1 MKHMIKNLNAILVI
15 SVTVLFGLSGCGG
28 GAATTAN
35 PNTATVSPSNYS
47 GPVPATA
54 DVQSFKLNVWDNLSA
69 SNRCGACHVEGDQAP
84 EFVRHDDINT
94 AYTIANSIVDLTSP
108 QDSRMVTKVAG
119 GHNCWLASDQAC
131 ADVIQAYIEAWTGG
145 VSGGSRAIQLAIPT
159 IKDPGSTKQ
168 FPETSTGFGAI
179 HTHLITTAGCH
190 NCHRSESA
198 TPQAPFF
205 AATDI
210 NEAFEA
216 AKSKIDLN
224 NPADSRLVVR
234 LRDEFHNCWSG
245 STSAA
250 CGSDAGEIQ
259 ALIEAYAGNITATSI
274 DSNLVISKALGIGDG
289 VVASGGSRHEANQIA
304 LYEFKTGSGDKAF
317 DTSGLE
323 PSMHLSLSGKE
334 EDKDYEWVGGYGIKF
349 NTSAAKAQ
357 ALTSD
362 SIKMHDLIKATSEYS
377 IEAWVAPANVTQE
390 NANIVSYSGSATTRN
405 FTLGQTQYNYDF
417 FNRSSTVS
425 VDANGNPALSTDD
438 DDEDLQATLQHVVL
452 TYDPING
459 RRIYVNGIDTN
470 LDANPNPDDT
480 IPGNLNNW
488 DSSFAF
494 VLGNEVSGDRQWQG
508 VIRLVAVHNRALTP
522 EQINQNF
529 AVGVGQKF
537 FLLFAVTHL
546 VDAGFDPANDTHHA
560 FIMFEVSQFDSYSYL
575 FNQPTF
581 ISLDDTFTPAN
592 IPLEKMRIGVNGKE
606 AITGQ
611 AYRNLMLTLGGSN
624 YTSESGQVL
633 SSIGTIIALENGSTS
648 DEFFLTFE
656 NLGGNQNP
664 VVEGVLQAK
673 NIIGSLDS
681 FSDIGLRTFDE
692 INATM
697 AGMTGVDSQVVK
709 PTFDVLR
716 QQLPSVETIQ
726 GFLPAHQMGVAQLAI
741 AYCDALVEDTALRD
755 SVFGVINYNNFS
767 SQLGQVTDALFN
779 QMVGID
785 NVGSAL
791 SSAQTHAELST
802 ELTSLDGKLC
812 TAATP
817 CNNAQRSS
825 AVLKAMC
832 ASVIGSANMMVQ

>member
-1 MKHMIKNLNAILVI
+1 MIKNLNATLVI
-15 SVTVLFGLSGCGG
+15 SAAVLFGLSGCGG
-28 GAATTAN
+28 GASTTAN
-35 PNTATVSPSNYS
+35 PNTTTVSPSNYS

-69 SNRCGACHVEGDQAP
+69 SNRCGGCHVEGDQAP
-84 EFVRHDDINT
+84 EFVRHDNINT
-94 AYTIANSIVDLTSP
+94 AYTAANSIVDLTSP

-119 GHNCWLASDQAC
+119 GHNCWLASNQAC
-131 ADVIQAYIEAWTGG
+131 ADVIQAYIEAWAGG
-145 VSGGSRAIQLAIPT
+145 VTGGSRAIQLAIPT
-159 IKDPGSTKQ
+159 IKDPGATKQ
-168 FPETSTGFGAI
+168 FPASSAGFSAI
-179 HTHLITTAGCH
+179 HTHLTTTAGCFG
-190 NCHRSESA
+190 CHRSESV

-224 NPADSRLVVR
+224 NPGDSRLVIR

-250 CGSDAGEIQ
+250 CGSDADEMQ
-259 ALIEAYAGNITATSI
+259 ALIATYAGNIPLGTI

-304 LYEFKTGSGDKAF
+304 LYEFKTGSGKKAF

-323 PSMHLSLSGKE
+323 PSMHLNLSGSE
-334 EDKDYEWVGGYGIKF
+334 NTDFEWVGGYGIKF
-349 NTSAAKAQ
+349 NTSAAQAQ

-362 SIKMHDLIKATSEYS
+362 SVKMHDLIKATGEYS
-377 IEAWVAPANVTQE
+377 IEAWVAPGNVTQDG
-390 NANIVSYSGSATTRN
+390 AYIVSYSGGETLRN
-405 FTLGQTQYNYDF
+405 VTLGQTMYNYDF
-417 FNRSSTVS
+417 FNRSSNS
-425 VDANGNPALSTDD
+425 DANGGPVLSTDD

-470 LDANPNPDDT
+470 LDANPNPDGT
-480 IPGNLNNW
+480 PPGNLNNW

-494 VLGNEVSGDRQWQG
+494 VLGNEISGNKPWKG
-508 VIRLVAVHNRALTP
+508 VIRLAAVHNRALTP

-537 FLLFAVTHL
+537 FLLFAVSHL
-546 VDAGFDPANDTHHA
+546 VDAGFDPANDSHHA

-581 ISLDDTFTPAN
+581 ISLDDTFAPSN
-592 IPLEKMRIGVNGKE
+592 IPLEKMRIGINGKE
-606 AITGQ
+606 AIVGQ
-611 AYRNLMLTLGGSN
+611 SYRNLMTTLGGSS
-624 YTSESGQVL
+624 YTVESGQLL
-633 SSIGTIIALENGSTS
+633 SPVGTIIGLENGSTS

-656 NLGGNQNP
+656 NLGGNQNV
-664 VVEGVLQAK
+664 VVEGTLQPKPIA
-673 NIIGSLDS
+673 GSLNS
-681 FSDIGLRTFDE
+681 SADIGLRTFDE

-697 AGMTGVDSQVVK
+697 AEMTSVDSQVVK
-709 PTFDVLR
+709 STFDVLR
-716 QQLPSVETIQ
+716 QQLPSVETIE

-755 SVFGVINYNNFS
+755 SVFGVINYNNFN
-767 SQLGQVTDALFN
+767 SQIGQVTDALFN

-785 NVGSAL
+785 NVGTAV

-802 ELTSLDGKLC
+802 ELTSLSGKLC
-812 TAATP
+812 TAAAP
-817 CNNAQRSS
+817 CNNTQRSS

>member
-1 MKHMIKNLNAILVI
+1 MIKNLNVTLLI
-15 SVTVLFGLSGCGG
+15 SATVLFGLSGCGG
-28 GAATTAN
+28 GASTTAN
-35 PNTATVSPSNYS
+35 PNTTTVSPSNYS

-69 SNRCGACHVEGDQAP
+69 SNRCGGCHVEGDQAP

-94 AYTIANSIVDLTSP
+94 AYTSANSIVDLISP

-119 GHNCWLASDQAC
+119 GHNCWLSSDQAC
-131 ADVIQAYIEAWTGG
+131 ADVIQAYIEGWAGG
-145 VSGGSRAIQLAIPT
+145 VTGGSRAIQLAIPT
-159 IKDPGSTKQ
+159 IKDPGATKQ
-168 FPETSTGFGAI
+168 FPDSPAGFNEIYDHLTSEAQCF
-179 HTHLITTAGCH
+179 
-190 NCHRSESA
+190 NCHRSEA
-198 TPQAPFF
+198 GAPQAPFF
-205 AATDI
+205 AASTI
-210 NEAFEA
+210 AESYEA

-250 CGSDAGEIQ
+250 CGLDADEMQ
-259 ALIEAYAGNITATSI
+259 ALIAAYAGNIQPDTI
-274 DSNLVISKALGIGDG
+274 DSSLVISKALGIGDG

-323 PSMHLSLSGKE
+323 PSMHLSLNGSE
-334 EDKDYEWVGGYGIKF
+334 NTDFEWVGGYGIKL
-349 NTSAAKAQ
+349 NTGAAKAQ
-357 ALTSD
+357 ASTS
-362 SIKMHDLIKATSEYS
+362 SSVKMHDLIKATGEYT
-377 IEAWVAPANVTQE
+377 IEAWVTPANVTQE
-390 NANIVSYSGSATTRN
+390 NAYIASYSAGTAARN
-405 FTLGQTQYNYDF
+405 FTLGQTMYNYDF
-417 FNRSSTVS
+417 YNRSSNS
-425 VDANGNPALSTDD
+425 DANGDPLLSTDD
-438 DDEDLQATLQHVVL
+438 DDEDLQASLQHVVL

-470 LDANPNPDDT
+470 LDANPNPDDVL
-480 IPGNLNNW
+480 PGNLNDW
-488 DSSFAF
+488 DNSFAF

-546 VDAGFDPANDTHHA
+546 VDAGFDPVNDTHHA

-581 ISLDDTFTPAN
+581 ISLDDTYAPSN
-592 IPLEKMRIGVNGKE
+592 IPIEKMRIGINGKE
-606 AITGQ
+606 AIVGQ
-611 AYRNLMLTLGGSN
+611 SYRNLMTTLGGSS
-624 YTSESGQVL
+624 YTVESGQLL
-633 SSIGTIIALENGSTS
+633 SPVGTIIGLENGATS

-656 NLGGNQNP
+656 NIGGNQNV
-664 VVEGVLQAK
+664 VVEGTLQPKSMA
-673 NIIGSLDS
+673 ISSDS
-681 FSDIGLRTFDE
+681 FADIGLRTFDE
-692 INATM
+692 VNATM
-697 AGMTGVDSQVVK
+697 AEMTGVDSQVVK
-709 PTFDVLR
+709 STFDVLR
-716 QQLPSVETIQ
+716 QQLPSVETIE

-741 AYCDALVEDTALRD
+741 AYCDALVEDAALRD
-755 SVFGVINYNNFS
+755 SVFGVINYNNFN
-767 SQLGQVTDALFN
+767 SQIGQVTDALFN

-785 NVGSAL
+785 NVGTAV
-791 SSAQTHAELST
+791 SSAQSHAELST
-802 ELTSLDGKLC
+802 ELTSLSGKLC
-812 TAATP
+812 TATAP
-817 CNNAQRSS
+817 CNNTQRSS